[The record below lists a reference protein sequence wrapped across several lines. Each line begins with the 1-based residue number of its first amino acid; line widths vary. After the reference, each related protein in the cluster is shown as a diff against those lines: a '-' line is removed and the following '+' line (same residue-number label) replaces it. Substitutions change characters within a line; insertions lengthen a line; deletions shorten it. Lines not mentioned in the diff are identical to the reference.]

1 MLERSIAV
9 RHSRIHGR
17 GVFALR
23 RIPKDRAIIRY
34 RGKLISHEQAD
45 AQGPDDGHTF
55 LFILND
61 DYVIDASQGGN
72 AARWIN
78 HSCAPNCIAYL
89 IESPTR
95 NRRLDKIVIESLRA
109 IAPGEELTY
118 DYRIDSDNPD
128 DPVERRLWVCRCG
141 ASKCRGTMLRARK
154 KKKR

>member
-1 MLERSIAV
+1 LFERSIIV
-9 RHSRIHGR
+9 RNSRIHGR

-23 RIPKDRAIIRY
+23 KIPKNRAIVRY
-34 RGKLISHEQAD
+34 RGKLISNAQAD

-61 DYVIDASQGGN
+61 DYVIDAAQGGN

-89 IESPTR
+89 IESPSKK
-95 NRRLDKIVIESLRA
+95 RRFDKIVIESLRT

-118 DYRIDSDNPD
+118 DYRIDADNPD
-128 DPVERRLWVCRCG
+128 DPVERRLWGCRCG
-141 ASKCRGTMLRARK
+141 AKSCRGTMLSARRK
-154 KKKR
+154 KKR